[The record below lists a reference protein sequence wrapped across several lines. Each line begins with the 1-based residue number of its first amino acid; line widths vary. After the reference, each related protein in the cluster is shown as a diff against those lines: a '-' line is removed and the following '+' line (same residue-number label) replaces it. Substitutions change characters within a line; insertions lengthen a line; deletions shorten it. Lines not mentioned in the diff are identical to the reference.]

1 MKLARV
7 VLLKVLLFTFILS
20 KTTNNCLLTP
30 LIQTTLVTMNTHNNF
45 LCRKEL
51 YTANLMILLV
61 FSDVV
66 DGIMTFFLALFQS
79 LRVQMGVPLTEQ
91 IVQSFMGRFSK

>member
-1 MKLARV
+1 M
-7 VLLKVLLFTFILS
+7 
-20 KTTNNCLLTP
+20 LTP
-30 LIQTTLVTMNTHNNF
+30 LIQTTFATMNAHSYF

-51 YTANLMILLV
+51 YTANLTILLV